1 MSPRRS
7 GSSYFK
13 ILGLP
18 EEEFPS
24 LARFEDAKIFT
35 IAQKVLKDGLK
46 KTSYAISTDETRYVL
61 NGILFSFK
69 DNKLTL
75 VATDGR
81 RLTLVDLEVEFPRSQ
96 KTEIIVPAKAFTE
109 IQRLVHEEGEVKLSI
124 GQNQIAFELN
134 RTMLVSTPPFFE
146 VGCVGVQIRVVP
158 IEADAAAYPHA
169 AQLTSV
175 AREVTHKASGKIEQ
189 GCRYFA
195 TSLRPQEAGPE
206 RLSHQIRG
214 YWGVENIVHWRRDVL
229 CREDK
234 CRLRNPNAACIL
246 ALLRTALITL
256 VRCSGYDSLKVAQ
269 EIFAHDPNKAIRLL
283 CSRRLI

>member
-1 MSPRRS
+1 MSR
-7 GSSYFK
+7 
-13 ILGLP
+13 
-18 EEEFPS
+18 
-24 LARFEDAKIFT
+24 DA
-35 IAQKVLKDGLK
+35 
-46 KTSYAISTDETRYVL
+46 
-61 NGILFSFK
+61 
-69 DNKLTL
+69 
-75 VATDGR
+75 
-81 RLTLVDLEVEFPRSQ
+81 
-96 KTEIIVPAKAFTE
+96 
-109 IQRLVHEEGEVKLSI
+109 
-124 GQNQIAFELN
+124 
-134 RTMLVSTPPFFE
+134 
-146 VGCVGVQIRVVP
+146 
-158 IEADAAAYPHA
+158 
-169 AQLTSV
+169 
-175 AREVTHKASGKIEQ
+175 
-189 GCRYFA
+189 RYFA